1 MFYVYELI
9 DPRDGKVFYVGKG
22 CRDRID
28 QHEGE
33 ARKGRQSRKCDV
45 IRAIEATGLT
55 LTKRKVKNYS
65 NEQDAYDAEADLV
78 EFYGLVNLTNVVP
91 GGGSARSEPTVYADR
106 QSVNGIAHI
115 MRLTGGR
122 PPTVTIRGE
131 PLDMV
136 KVFKDFENIIN
147 RIAKKRGLDWV
158 NAIAIRKN
166 VSFNF
171 VEA

>member
-1 MFYVYELI
+1 MYYVYELI

-22 CRDRID
+22 CRGRID
-28 QHEGE
+28 QHEQE

-45 IRAIEATGLT
+45 IRAIEASGLT
-55 LTKRKVKNYS
+55 LTKRKVTHYG

-78 EFYGLVNLTNVVP
+78 EFYGLANLTNVVS
-91 GGGSARSEPTVYADR
+91 GGGSGRSEPTVYADR

-115 MRLTGGR
+115 MRMTGGR
-122 PPTVTIRGE
+122 PPKVTVLGE

-136 KVFKDFENIIN
+136 PIFENFEKIIN
-147 RIAKKRGLDWV
+147 RIGNKRGWEWV
-158 NAIAIRKN
+158 NAIAARKN
-166 VSFNF
+166 VSFKF